1 MNDNDFRN
9 ESQRYFDEMMKLYAK
24 SGNANSNAEGVQSGP
39 SSALGNSIPVNNNS
53 ATQRINNAERMSD
66 NNMPEPE
73 INLNEVREMP
83 QGQTVTEQQSSMM
96 REIPQGQTVTEQ
108 QSSMMREIPQ
118 GQTVTGQQPNMMREI
133 PQGQTST
140 EQQPSMMRE
149 IPQGQTVTEQQQSVM
164 REMPQGQT
172 VTEQQPGMMREI
184 PQGQTGMETQNRL
197 MRETMDRNGDDSQKS
212 AVERLAENIFSEAEI
227 SNMENDVRED
237 ESNFEN
243 RFPSPIIP
251 DFIRQSSPRQENK
264 PVTVTEPGIS
274 SRTTGRT
281 ANPVNSEH
289 GFLKVEVRTGEN
301 GIPVS
306 GAAVSVTKKNGK
318 EEDIMFTGITDES
331 GSVPI
336 IELPAP
342 PMGTGNTPESF
353 EHYETYMVSAYSNGF
368 YREVSENVP
377 VFSGITSIQRFNLIP
392 EPFNYDDMGRSI
404 VNENTEPNF

>member
-66 NNMPEPE
+66 NNMSEPE

-83 QGQTVTEQQSSMM
+83 QGQTGTERQQSMMREMPQGQTGTEQQSSVM
-96 REIPQGQTVTEQ
+96 REMPQGQTGTE
-108 QSSMMREIPQ
+108 R
-118 GQTVTGQQPNMMREI
+118 QPGM
-133 PQGQTST
+133 
-140 EQQPSMMRE
+140 
-149 IPQGQTVTEQQQSVM
+149 M

-172 VTEQQPGMMREI
+172 VTEQQSNMMREM

-251 DFIRQSSPRQENK
+251 DFIRQSSPRQENR
-264 PVTVTEPGIS
+264 PVTITEPGIS

-281 ANPVNSEH
+281 VNPVNSEH

-342 PMGTGNTPESF
+342 PMGTDNTPESF

-377 VFSGITSIQRFNLIP
+377 IFSGITSIQRFNLIP

-404 VNENTEPNF
+404 VIENTEPDF

>member
-66 NNMPEPE
+66 NNMSEPE

-83 QGQTVTEQQSSMM
+83 QGQTGTEQQPGMM

-108 QSSMMREIPQ
+108 QS
-118 GQTVTGQQPNMMREI
+118 NMMRE
-133 PQGQTST
+133 
-140 EQQPSMMRE
+140 M
-149 IPQGQTVTEQQQSVM
+149 PQGQTVTERQPGMMREMPQGKTGTEQQSGVM

-251 DFIRQSSPRQENK
+251 DFIRQSSPRQENR

-377 VFSGITSIQRFNLIP
+377 IFSGITSIQRFNLIP

-404 VNENTEPNF
+404 VIENTEPDF

>member
-1 MNDNDFRN
+1 MNGGIILNDNDFRN

-66 NNMPEPE
+66 NNMSEPE
-73 INLNEVREMP
+73 INLNEVREMPQGQTGTERQQSMMREMPQGQTGTEQQSSVMREMPQGQTGTERQPGMMREMPQGQTVTEQQSNMMREMP

-96 REIPQGQTVTEQ
+96 RE
-108 QSSMMREIPQ
+108 M
-118 GQTVTGQQPNMMREI
+118 
-133 PQGQTST
+133 
-140 EQQPSMMRE
+140 
-149 IPQGQTVTEQQQSVM
+149 
-164 REMPQGQT
+164 
-172 VTEQQPGMMREI
+172 

-251 DFIRQSSPRQENK
+251 DFIRQSSPRQENR
-264 PVTVTEPGIS
+264 PVTITEPGIS

-281 ANPVNSEH
+281 VNPVNSEH

-342 PMGTGNTPESF
+342 PMGTDNTPESF

-377 VFSGITSIQRFNLIP
+377 IFSGITSIQRFNLIP

-404 VNENTEPNF
+404 VIENTEPDF

>member
-73 INLNEVREMP
+73 INLNEV
-83 QGQTVTEQQSSMM
+83 
-96 REIPQGQTVTEQ
+96 
-108 QSSMMREIPQ
+108 
-118 GQTVTGQQPNMMREI
+118 
-133 PQGQTST
+133 
-140 EQQPSMMRE
+140 RE

>member
-73 INLNEVREMP
+73 INLNEV
-83 QGQTVTEQQSSMM
+83 
-96 REIPQGQTVTEQ
+96 
-108 QSSMMREIPQ
+108 
-118 GQTVTGQQPNMMREI
+118 
-133 PQGQTST
+133 
-140 EQQPSMMRE
+140 
-149 IPQGQTVTEQQQSVM
+149 

>member
-1 MNDNDFRN
+1 MNGGIILNDNDFRN

-66 NNMPEPE
+66 NNMSEPE

-83 QGQTVTEQQSSMM
+83 QGQTGTEQQPGMM

-108 QSSMMREIPQ
+108 QS
-118 GQTVTGQQPNMMREI
+118 NMMRE
-133 PQGQTST
+133 
-140 EQQPSMMRE
+140 M
-149 IPQGQTVTEQQQSVM
+149 PQGQTVTERQPGMM

-251 DFIRQSSPRQENK
+251 DFIRQSSPRQENR

-377 VFSGITSIQRFNLIP
+377 IFSGITSIQRFNLIP

-404 VNENTEPNF
+404 VIENTEPDF

>member
-66 NNMPEPE
+66 NNMSEPE

-83 QGQTVTEQQSSMM
+83 QGQT
-96 REIPQGQTVTEQ
+96 G
-108 QSSMMREIPQ
+108 
-118 GQTVTGQQPNMMREI
+118 
-133 PQGQTST
+133 
-140 EQQPSMMRE
+140 
-149 IPQGQTVTEQQQSVM
+149 
-164 REMPQGQT
+164 
-172 VTEQQPGMMREI
+172 TEQQPGMMREI

-251 DFIRQSSPRQENK
+251 DFIRQSSPRQENR

-368 YREVSENVP
+368 YREVIENVP
-377 VFSGITSIQRFNLIP
+377 IFSGITSIQRFNLIP

-404 VNENTEPNF
+404 VIENTEPDF

>member
-66 NNMPEPE
+66 NNMSEPE

-83 QGQTVTEQQSSMM
+83 QGQTGTERQQSMMREMPQGQTGTEQQSSVM
-96 REIPQGQTVTEQ
+96 REMPQGQTGTE
-108 QSSMMREIPQ
+108 R
-118 GQTVTGQQPNMMREI
+118 QPGM
-133 PQGQTST
+133 
-140 EQQPSMMRE
+140 
-149 IPQGQTVTEQQQSVM
+149 M

-172 VTEQQPGMMREI
+172 VTEQQPGMMREMPQGQTVTEQQSSMMREM

-251 DFIRQSSPRQENK
+251 DFIRQSSPRQENR
-264 PVTVTEPGIS
+264 PVTITEPGIS

-281 ANPVNSEH
+281 VNPVNSEH

-342 PMGTGNTPESF
+342 PMGTDNTPESF

-377 VFSGITSIQRFNLIP
+377 IFSGITSIQRFNLIP

-404 VNENTEPNF
+404 VIENTEPDF

>member
-96 REIPQGQTVTEQ
+96 REIPQGQTVT
-108 QSSMMREIPQ
+108 
-118 GQTVTGQQPNMMREI
+118 GQQPN
-133 PQGQTST
+133 
-140 EQQPSMMRE
+140 MMRE

>member
-1 MNDNDFRN
+1 MNGGIILNDNDFRN

-66 NNMPEPE
+66 NNMSEPE
-73 INLNEVREMP
+73 INLNEVREMPQGQTGTERQQSMMREMPQGQTGTEQQSSVMREMPQGQTGTERQPGMMREMPQGQTVTEQQSNMMREMP

-96 REIPQGQTVTEQ
+96 RE
-108 QSSMMREIPQ
+108 M
-118 GQTVTGQQPNMMREI
+118 
-133 PQGQTST
+133 
-140 EQQPSMMRE
+140 
-149 IPQGQTVTEQQQSVM
+149 
-164 REMPQGQT
+164 
-172 VTEQQPGMMREI
+172 

-212 AVERLAENIFSEAEI
+212 VVERLAENIFSEAEI

-251 DFIRQSSPRQENK
+251 DFIRQSSPRQENR
-264 PVTVTEPGIS
+264 PVTITEPGIS

-281 ANPVNSEH
+281 VNPVNSEH

-342 PMGTGNTPESF
+342 PMGTDNTPESF

-377 VFSGITSIQRFNLIP
+377 IFSGITSIQRFNLIP

-404 VNENTEPNF
+404 VIENTEPDF

>member
-1 MNDNDFRN
+1 MNGGIILNDNDFRN

-66 NNMPEPE
+66 NNMSEPE

-83 QGQTVTEQQSSMM
+83 QGQTGTEQQPGMM
-96 REIPQGQTVTEQ
+96 REMPQGQTGTERQ
-108 QSSMMREIPQ
+108 QSM
-118 GQTVTGQQPNMMREI
+118 
-133 PQGQTST
+133 
-140 EQQPSMMRE
+140 
-149 IPQGQTVTEQQQSVM
+149 M

-172 VTEQQPGMMREI
+172 VTEQQSNMMREMPQGQTVTERQPGMMREMPQGQTVTEQQSNMMREM

-377 VFSGITSIQRFNLIP
+377 IFSGITSIQRFNLIP

-404 VNENTEPNF
+404 VIENTEPDF

>member
-1 MNDNDFRN
+1 
-9 ESQRYFDEMMKLYAK
+9 MM
-24 SGNANSNAEGVQSGP
+24 
-39 SSALGNSIPVNNNS
+39 
-53 ATQRINNAERMSD
+53 
-66 NNMPEPE
+66 
-73 INLNEVREMP
+73 REMP
-83 QGQTVTEQQSSMM
+83 QGQTVTEQQS
-96 REIPQGQTVTEQ
+96 
-108 QSSMMREIPQ
+108 
-118 GQTVTGQQPNMMREI
+118 NMMRE
-133 PQGQTST
+133 
-140 EQQPSMMRE
+140 M
-149 IPQGQTVTEQQQSVM
+149 
-164 REMPQGQT
+164 
-172 VTEQQPGMMREI
+172 

-251 DFIRQSSPRQENK
+251 DFIRQSSPRQENR

-342 PMGTGNTPESF
+342 PMGTGNTPKSF

-377 VFSGITSIQRFNLIP
+377 IFSGITSIQRFNLIP

-404 VNENTEPNF
+404 VIENTEPDF

>member
-66 NNMPEPE
+66 SNMSEPE
-73 INLNEVREMP
+73 INLDEVREMP
-83 QGQTVTEQQSSMM
+83 QGQTGTEQQSSVMREIPQGQTVTEQQQSMMREIPQGQTGTEQQQSMM

-108 QSSMMREIPQ
+108 QS
-118 GQTVTGQQPNMMREI
+118 NMMRE
-133 PQGQTST
+133 
-140 EQQPSMMRE
+140 M
-149 IPQGQTVTEQQQSVM
+149 
-164 REMPQGQT
+164 
-172 VTEQQPGMMREI
+172 

-251 DFIRQSSPRQENK
+251 DFIRQSSPRQENR

-377 VFSGITSIQRFNLIP
+377 IFSGITSIQRFNLIP
-392 EPFNYDDMGRSI
+392 EPLNYDDMGRSI
-404 VNENTEPNF
+404 VIENTEPDF

>member
-1 MNDNDFRN
+1 MNGGIILNDNDFRN

-73 INLNEVREMP
+73 INLNEVREM
-83 QGQTVTEQQSSMM
+83 
-96 REIPQGQTVTEQ
+96 
-108 QSSMMREIPQ
+108 
-118 GQTVTGQQPNMMREI
+118 
-133 PQGQTST
+133 
-140 EQQPSMMRE
+140 
-149 IPQGQTVTEQQQSVM
+149 
-164 REMPQGQT
+164 
-172 VTEQQPGMMREI
+172 

>member
-96 REIPQGQTVTEQ
+96 REIPQGQTVT
-108 QSSMMREIPQ
+108 
-118 GQTVTGQQPNMMREI
+118 GQQPNMMREI

-149 IPQGQTVTEQQQSVM
+149 MPPGQTDTEQQT
-164 REMPQGQT
+164 R
-172 VTEQQPGMMREI
+172 MMREI